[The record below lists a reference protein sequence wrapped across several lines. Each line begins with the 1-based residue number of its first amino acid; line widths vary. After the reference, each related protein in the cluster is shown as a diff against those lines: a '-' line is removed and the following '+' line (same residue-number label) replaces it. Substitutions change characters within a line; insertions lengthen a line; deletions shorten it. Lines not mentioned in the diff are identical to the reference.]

1 MSDQLLNVMKK
12 LLTIKWKFKIR
23 LIIWLLYILLLKIL
37 EVKELLFMMNMCYKE
52 KSIKLNKKLRLQEIR
67 FPILKNKLRGYR
79 IERMN
84 QKILEA
90 MLIRILRILRRRV
103 LSQRKLERRNRS
115 MKILLQIL
123 EILFRNYLLNKRKWM
138 IRR

>member
-1 MSDQLLNVMKK
+1 MSDQLLNVMKR
-12 LLTIKWKFKIR
+12 LLMIKWKFKIR

-67 FPILKNKLRGYR
+67 FPILKNKLKGYR

-84 QKILEA
+84 QKILEE
-90 MLIRILRILRRRV
+90 MLIRILKILRRRV
-103 LSQRKLERRNRS
+103 LSQRKLKRRNRS